1 MRNWISSFSS
11 IVFVSWQHY
20 RFTHPSPNIANILK
34 ALCTVEFLQ
43 FLRSPHVLRHKE
55 VSKSSKSVRICM
67 VFFPEAIKSSEA
79 HFIKFATTL
88 YKTTGIGGGGQLLF
102 NKNTKC
108 PIDAH
113 CHRHCRRD
121 PRITKD
127 CIKVFSFGVFL
138 DFCKKFELYW
148 FELGWISMV
157 LSLRFEILLFWAW
170 RPRQSLRRIWVQLF
184 AKAKENSEAQ
194 NFNAIFCNPWISS
207 AMAMAM
213 SIYRTLCVLVSSKSH
228 S

>member
-79 HFIKFATTL
+79 NFIKFATTL

-148 FELGWISMV
+148 FELG
-157 LSLRFEILLFWAW
+157 
-170 RPRQSLRRIWVQLF
+170 
-184 AKAKENSEAQ
+184 
-194 NFNAIFCNPWISS
+194 
-207 AMAMAM
+207 
-213 SIYRTLCVLVSSKSH
+213 
-228 S
+228 